1 MKKILIFT
9 AIILLLG
16 FIFLNRNSFVEQEK
30 EVVVQNDAEQT
41 SIVNVYFVA
50 VDKQNNQ
57 NVVPV
62 KRKILKNDI
71 YKNTIKVLLYGP
83 NQTEAEK
90 KHLSTE
96 IPRKT
101 KLLGVNEYSDMVM
114 INFSKDFETGGGSN
128 SMTVRLEQV
137 ANTVS
142 DMTDKPVYLYIE
154 GKEVSV
160 LGGDGIMVKQPI
172 NIVK

>member
-1 MKKILIFT
+1 MKKILIYT
-9 AIILLLG
+9 AIILLSG
-16 FIFLNRNSFVEQEK
+16 FIFLNRNSFVEEEK

-41 SIVNVYFVA
+41 SIVNVYFVT

-71 YKNTIKVLLYGP
+71 YKNTINALLWGP

-96 IPRKT
+96 IPHKT
-101 KLLGVNEYSDMVM
+101 KLLNINDYSDMVM
-114 INFSKDFETGGGSN
+114 INLSKDFENGGGSD
-128 SMTVRLEQV
+128 SMTIRLEQV

-142 DMTDKPVYLYIE
+142 DMTDKPAYLYIE

-172 NIVK
+172 NVVK

>member
-1 MKKILIFT
+1 MKKFLIYT
-9 AIILLLG
+9 AIILLVG
-16 FIFLNRNSFVEQEK
+16 FIFLNRNSFVEEEK
-30 EVVVQNDAEQT
+30 EVVVQTDSEQT
-41 SIVNVYFVA
+41 SIVNVYLVE

-57 NVVPV
+57 VVVPV

-71 YKNTIKVLLYGP
+71 YKNTINALLWGP

-101 KLLGVNEYSDMVM
+101 QLLKVNEYSDMVT
-114 INFSKDFETGGGSN
+114 IDFSKDFETGGGSN
-128 SMTVRLEQV
+128 SMTIRLEQV

-154 GKEVSV
+154 GKEISV
-160 LGGDGIMVKQPI
+160 LGGDGIIVKQPI
-172 NIVK
+172 NIIK

>member
-1 MKKILIFT
+1 MKKILIYT
-9 AIILLLG
+9 AIILLLV

-30 EVVVQNDAEQT
+30 EVVVQNEAEQT
-41 SIVNVYFVA
+41 SIVNIYLVE

-57 NVVPV
+57 VVVPV

-71 YKNTIKVLLYGP
+71 YKNTINALLWGP
-83 NQTEAEK
+83 NQAEAEQ

-101 KLLGVNEYSDMVM
+101 KLLKIDDYSDMVT
-114 INFSKDFETGGGSN
+114 IDLSKDFEAGGGSN

-142 DMTDKPVYLYIE
+142 DMTEKPVYLYIE